1 MSRSAL
7 PQIDINSSQLRSR
20 LKLKHIQ
27 SEGLLKSH
35 HPIAYAMLEAA
46 GVRPGSLRAHAAKLL
61 AAGATATSLLFTPF
75 QQSTLASALPDSS
88 HTTSVSP
95 SRGQEELKLKLQTTL
110 PKAIRVLL
118 PNEEQQITSLIHD
131 LYGIHAV
138 PDLEG
143 NRLNTDY
150 GLIGAEQ
157 HLPRYPGDSINDHD
171 AFHEKGI
178 TPGRGAWGYFANSK
192 NELTPDLFT
201 KEKYYV
207 AVQTLYLPN
216 WEVRL
221 SYLRDWYKYRKVVVI
236 NPKNGHAV
244 IAVIA
249 DSGPAIWTGK
259 NFGGSP
265 EVMDY
270 LESRDGRQKGPVV
283 LYFVDDPADKVPLG
297 PLEYNLENPVL
308 LSARNI

>member
-1 MSRSAL
+1 MSRAAL
-7 PQIDINSSQLRSR
+7 PQIDLNSSLLRSR

-75 QQSTLASALPDSS
+75 QSSSLASALPDSS
-88 HTTSVSP
+88 HSTSVSP
-95 SRGQEELKLKLQTTL
+95 SVNQDELRKKIQSTL
-110 PKAIRVLL
+110 PKDIRPLL
-118 PNEEQQITSLIHD
+118 PNEETKISDFIHE
-131 LYGIHAV
+131 LYGIHAT

-157 HLPRYPGDSINDHD
+157 HLPRYPGDSVFDHD
-171 AFHEKGI
+171 VLREKGI

-207 AVQTLYLPN
+207 AVQTLYLPD

-244 IAVIA
+244 VAVVA

-270 LESRDGRQKGPVV
+270 LESKDGRQKGPVV
-283 LYFVDDPADKVPLG
+283 LYFVDDPGDLVPLG

-308 LSARNI
+308 LSAINI